1 MEPNG
6 GVTPYRECSR
16 VLAVGCWLLADGG
29 WRMADARKWEWF
41 ASVKVAS
48 LSRFSRIF
56 TNKIGLSAELSVS
69 MVTSDA

>member
-1 MEPNG
+1 MAVSPLIANA
-6 GVTPYRECSR
+6 RECWL
-16 VLAVGCWLLADGG
+16 LAVGCWLL
-29 WRMADARKWEWF
+29 ADARKWEWF

>member
-16 VLAVGCWLLADGG
+16 VLAVGG
-29 WRMADARKWEWF
+29 WRMADASKWERF

-56 TNKIGLSAELSVS
+56 TNKTGLTAELLVS
-69 MVTSDA
+69 MVESDP